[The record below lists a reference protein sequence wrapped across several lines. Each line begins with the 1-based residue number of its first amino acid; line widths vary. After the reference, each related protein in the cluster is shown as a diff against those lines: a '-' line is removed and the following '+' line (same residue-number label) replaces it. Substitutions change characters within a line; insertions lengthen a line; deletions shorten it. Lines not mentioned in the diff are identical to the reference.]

1 MNATTGEGGT
11 GVRTLERGLAVLAA
25 LAERRAA
32 TLTVLARDV
41 NLSASTVSRLLDT
54 LVQQGFAEVG
64 DGGAYRVGPRA
75 AQVGHAYDA
84 HDALL
89 AAAHPVMRAVVDDLN
104 ESANLAALRGEGAV
118 YVAQVEGRQLVRMF
132 TQLGAAAPL
141 HASGVGK
148 ALLAWRDDADVAAR
162 LGPGPYL
169 AFTPHSLT
177 TWPAYVAE
185 LARVRAQGH
194 AMDDQER
201 ELGVRCVAAP
211 VRDGAGRVVAALSVS
226 APTSRL
232 TEAEVPRFAA
242 RITQAA
248 QDISRALGWTPPA
261 QSV

>member
-1 MNATTGEGGT
+1 MNAATGESGT

-25 LAERRAA
+25 LAARRTA
-32 TLTVLARDV
+32 TLTQLARDV

-54 LVQQGFAEVG
+54 LVQQGFAETGG
-64 DGGAYRVGPRA
+64 DGAYRVGPRA
-75 AQVGHAYDA
+75 AQVGRAYDA

-89 AAAHPVMRAVVDDLN
+89 AAAQPIMRALVDDLN
-104 ESANLAALRGEGAV
+104 ESANLAALRGDTAV

-148 ALLAWRDDADVAAR
+148 ALTAWRDDAAVSAL
-162 LGPGPYL
+162 LGPGPYP

-177 TWPAYVAE
+177 SLPAYRAE
-185 LARVRAQGH
+185 LARVRAQGY
-194 AMDDQER
+194 ALDDQER

-211 VRDGAGRVVAALSVS
+211 IRDDSGQVVAALSVS

-232 TEAEVPRFAA
+232 TEAEMPRFVA
-242 RITQAA
+242 RVTQATG
-248 QDISRALGWTPPA
+248 DLSRALGWTE
-261 QSV
+261 

>member
-1 MNATTGEGGT
+1 MDGPAAGAS
-11 GVRTLERGLAVLAA
+11 VRTLERGLAVLAA
-25 LAERRAA
+25 LAARRTA

-54 LVQQGFAEVG
+54 LVHQGFAE
-64 DGGAYRVGPRA
+64 GGEGGTYRVGPRA
-75 AQVGHAYDA
+75 AQVGSAYDA

-89 AAAHPVMRAVVDDLN
+89 AAAGPVMRLLVDDLN
-104 ESANLAALRGEGAV
+104 ESANLAALRGGGAV

-148 ALLAWRDDADVAAR
+148 ALLAWRDDPAVTAL
-162 LGPGPYL
+162 LGTDPFP

-177 TWPAYVAE
+177 TLDTYRAE
-185 LARVRAQGH
+185 LAHVRAQGY
-194 AMDDQER
+194 ALDDQER

-211 VRDGAGRVVAALSVS
+211 IRDAAGAVVAALSVS

-232 TEAEVPRFAA
+232 TGDEVPRFVV
-242 RITQAA
+242 RVTQAA
-248 QDISRALGWTPPA
+248 QDISRALGWTAPG
-261 QSV
+261 

>member
-1 MNATTGEGGT
+1 MGAQAAGGEGS

-25 LAERRAA
+25 LAGRRAA
-32 TLTVLARDV
+32 TLTQLARDV

-54 LVQQGFAEVG
+54 LCRQGFAEDV
-64 DGGAYRVGPRA
+64 DGTYRVGPRA
-75 AQVGHAYDA
+75 AQVGQAYDA

-89 AAAHPVMRAVVDDLN
+89 AAARPVMRAVVDDLN
-104 ESANLAALRGEGAV
+104 ESVNLAALRGPEAA

-148 ALLAWRDDADVAAR
+148 VLMAWRDDADVAVL
-162 LGPGPYL
+162 LGKGPYP

-177 TWPAYVAE
+177 TWPAYRDE

-194 AMDDQER
+194 ALDDQER

-211 VRDGAGRVVAALSVS
+211 IRGADRSVVAALSVS

-232 TEAEVPRFAA
+232 TESEVPRFVA
-242 RITQAA
+242 RITAA
-248 QDISRALGWTPPA
+248 TGEISRALGWTP
-261 QSV
+261 